1 MNINIRTAVID
12 DCERIRPL
20 QKEIADL
27 HHNGRPD
34 LFKTEAR
41 YFTKEAFAERLSD
54 SKHTIYIAETDNGEV
69 VGYAFAWIVSYR
81 NHSTYIDF
89 DCFYIDD
96 ICVLKSHQRNGIGKR
111 LFECCKQKAQE
122 KKCKMIELGVWGFNK
137 DANSLSGNGGF
148 INGLDRTLDYISCFN
163 ICHCKPPFLRSE
175 KA

>member
-1 MNINIRTAVID
+1 MVTLTIHWIYSERIKENEHYLRTAVIG

-20 QKEIADL
+20 QKEIADV

-41 YFTKEAFAERLSD
+41 HFTREAFAERLKNPS
-54 SKHTIYIAETDNGEV
+54 HTIYIAETDTGEV
-69 VGYAFAWIVSYR
+69 VGYAFAWIIFYR

-96 ICVLKSHQRNGIGKR
+96 VCVLQSYRRKGIGKR

-122 KKCKMIELGVWGFNK
+122 EKCKMIELGVWGFNK
-137 DANSLSGNGGF
+137 DAIAFYEICGMRECVRRMEYR
-148 INGLDRTLDYISCFN
+148 LDN
-163 ICHCKPPFLRSE
+163 
-175 KA
+175 

>member
-1 MNINIRTAVID
+1 MNINIRNAVID

-27 HHNGRPD
+27 HHKGRPD
-34 LFKTEAR
+34 LFKIEAR
-41 YFTKEAFAERLSD
+41 YFTKEAFAERLND
-54 SKHTIYIAETDNGEV
+54 PKHTIYIAETDNGDV

-96 ICVLKSHQRNGIGKR
+96 ICVLKSHQRNGIGKQ

-122 KKCKMIELGVWGFNK
+122 KKCKMIELGVWEFNK
-137 DANSLSGNGGF
+137 DAIAFYENCGMT
-148 INGLDRTLDYISCFN
+148 DRIRRMEYRLED
-163 ICHCKPPFLRSE
+163 
-175 KA
+175 

>member
-69 VGYAFAWIVSYR
+69 PL
-81 NHSTYIDF
+81 TM
-89 DCFYIDD
+89 
-96 ICVLKSHQRNGIGKR
+96 LKQCLRIGQAMK
-111 LFECCKQKAQE
+111 
-122 KKCKMIELGVWGFNK
+122 ELHV
-137 DANSLSGNGGF
+137 
-148 INGLDRTLDYISCFN
+148 T
-163 ICHCKPPFLRSE
+163 
-175 KA
+175 

>member
-122 KKCKMIELGVWGFNK
+122 KKCKMIEQLFLQPRQVVRSPCGSASTRRTFLPCILQLYNRKWYRC
-137 DANSLSGNGGF
+137 SLR
-148 INGLDRTLDYISCFN
+148 IILHY
-163 ICHCKPPFLRSE
+163 
-175 KA
+175 